1 MEGTPLLPLPEGM
14 RIDQIQITENSLI
27 IAVVA
32 THPASCCPRCSEAS
46 LSIHSHYRRVLHD
59 TPCAGRQV
67 QLVLTR
73 RKFYCRNS
81 LCERKVFTER
91 LPAFVEPWARM
102 TLRYCEQITSIGLAA
117 CGKGGT
123 RLAARLGIQ
132 TTRQTIL
139 RRIMELPDDSA
150 GVILFLGID
159 DFAFR
164 RGCRFGTL
172 FVNLESRRVV
182 DLLLLRGIKLMP
194 LNGHYERLSTL
205 FLAIFKRFERI
216 SLIIPDRETE
226 TSAAWMRQQL
236 DLMAVSRDRGGAY
249 ASAAAQ
255 GAPQATQCADRFHL
269 LKNLGEAVEDLLA
282 RHLSLARKHQVEA
295 ALKEQAPLWQEARKA
310 RRSYPSETLP
320 SAYQQDRL
328 ARYQQVIKLREQG
341 MTQQAIAQQIGIS
354 IQTVQRWLASGAFP
368 QGTRHRYVSRLDPYL
383 PYLVQRWAQGC
394 HNMAQLFQELVAQ
407 GYQGSYASVRD
418 NIVRRLQFDGRKA
431 PAGSSS
437 SKPSPLPAPRQATFV
452 FLRRPEK
459 LRVQEQETLVKLRQ
473 LDPAVDLAYDLVR
486 QFAQML
492 RTRTPE
498 CLDDWLAQVERSELP
513 ELQSFA
519 SGIEKD
525 KDAVRAGL
533 TWWINNGVV
542 EGHVTK
548 LKLIKRQGY
557 GKAGF
562 PLLRKRVLHAA

>member
-1 MEGTPLLPLPEGM
+1 MMEGESLLALPEGM
-14 RIDQIQITENSLI
+14 QIDQIQITENGLI

-32 THPASCCPRCSEAS
+32 TSPASCCPLCSELS
-46 LSIHSHYRRVLHD
+46 LSIHSHYRRILRDV
-59 TPCAGRQV
+59 PCAGRRV
-67 QLVLTR
+67 QLVLTM
-73 RKFYCRNS
+73 RKFYCRNP

-102 TLRYCEQITSIGLAA
+102 TIRYCEQITSIGLAT

-139 RRIMELPDDSA
+139 RRIMDLPDSSA

-159 DFAFR
+159 DFSFR

-172 FVNLESRRVV
+172 LVNLESRRVV
-182 DLLLLRGIKLMP
+182 DLL
-194 LNGHYERLSTL
+194 
-205 FLAIFKRFERI
+205 
-216 SLIIPDRETE
+216 PDREVE

-236 DLMAVSRDRGGAY
+236 DLMVVSRDRGGTY

-269 LKNLGEAVEDLLA
+269 LKNLGETIEDLLA
-282 RHLSLARKHQVEA
+282 RHLSAARKHQVEV
-295 ALKEQAPLWQEARKA
+295 ALEEQAPSWRETRKA
-310 RRSYPSETLP
+310 RRVQTSEALP
-320 SAYQQDRL
+320 SVYQQDRM
-328 ARYQQVIKLREQG
+328 ARYQQMIKLREQG

-354 IQTVQRWLASGAFP
+354 IQTVQRWLAAGTFP
-368 QGTRHRYVSRLDPYL
+368 QSTRHQYVSQLDPYL
-383 PYLVQRWAQGC
+383 PYLIQRWAQGC

-418 NIVRRLQFDGRKA
+418 NIVRRLPFDGRKT
-431 PAGSSS
+431 PPGTS
-437 SKPSPLPAPRQATFV
+437 SKISLLPSPRQATFL
-452 FLRRPEK
+452 FLRSPEK
-459 LRVQEQETLVKLRQ
+459 LRVQEQEMLVKLRQ
-473 LDPAVDLAYDLVR
+473 INSEVDLAYDLVQ
-486 QFAQML
+486 QFAHML
-492 RTRTPE
+492 RERSGE
-498 CLDDWLAQVERSELP
+498 LLDEWLAQVQRSKLP

-519 SGIEKD
+519 AGVEKD

-557 GKAGF
+557 GRAGF
-562 PLLRKRVLHAA
+562 PLLRKRVLHAV